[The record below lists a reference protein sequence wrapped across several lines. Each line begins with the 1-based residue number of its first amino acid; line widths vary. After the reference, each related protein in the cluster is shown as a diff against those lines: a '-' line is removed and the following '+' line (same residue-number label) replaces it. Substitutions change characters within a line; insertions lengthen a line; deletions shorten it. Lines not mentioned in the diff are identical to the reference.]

1 MEQAESRKK
10 GILVLEDGSV
20 FRGQGFGAQRE
31 VTGEVVFNTSMA
43 GYPEL
48 LTDPSYLEQIVVMTY
63 PILGSYGVPSHSIR
77 NEWGVPLHFES
88 DSIKVKGFL
97 VHSLSRPSH
106 WSNREPLDDWL
117 MEECVPGI
125 LGLDTRAL
133 TQKLRNKGALLG
145 IVKVSDSP
153 INEGSL
159 TTQISNLQDPNRQNL
174 VERVSVKEPV
184 FYEGERQST
193 IVVVDCGVKLG
204 IVRSLLTRG
213 ATVVRVPYDLRIDKI
228 LALNPDGIVIS
239 NGPGDPSLNV
249 ATIDL
254 ARNLIETELPILG
267 ICLGAQILG
276 LAAGAKTYKLKFG
289 HRAVNH
295 PCMDLETRRC
305 FITTQNHG
313 YSIDRDSLKDTNFIE
328 SFVNIND
335 KTVEG
340 IKHKRKPI
348 TGIQWHPE
356 SSPGPYDTS
365 FLFDRFLEEA
375 MKT

>member
-1 MEQAESRKK
+1 MEPAASKK
-10 GILVLEDGSV
+10 SGVLVLEDGSI
-20 FRGQGFGAQRE
+20 FRGQGFGALTE

-48 LTDPSYLEQIVVMTY
+48 LTDPSYQEQIVAMTY

-77 NEWGVPLHFES
+77 DDWGVPLHFES
-88 DSIKVKGFL
+88 DSVKVKGFL
-97 VHSLSRPSH
+97 VHSLSAPSH
-106 WSNREPLDDWL
+106 WSNRESLDDWL
-117 MEECVPGI
+117 KEEKVPGI

-133 TQKLRNKGALLG
+133 TQRLRTKGTLLG
-145 IVKVSDSP
+145 VVKVSDSP
-153 INEGSL
+153 IDEISL
-159 TTQISNLQDPNRQNL
+159 TTQASALQDPNRQNL
-174 VERVSVKEPV
+174 LERVSVKEPV
-184 FYEGERQST
+184 FYQGRRRST

-204 IVRSLLTRG
+204 ILRSLLTRG
-213 ATVVRVPYDLRIDKI
+213 TGVVRVPYNYPIDKV
-228 LALNPDGIVIS
+228 LDLNPLGVVIS
-239 NGPGDPSLNV
+239 NGPGDPSLNL
-249 ATIDL
+249 ATIGL
-254 ARNLIETELPILG
+254 TKNLIETDLPILG

-276 LAAGAKTYKLKFG
+276 LAAGAKTFKLKFG

-313 YSIDRDSLKDTNFIE
+313 YTLDRDSLKDTDFID

-340 IKHKRKPI
+340 IRHKRKPI
-348 TGIQWHPE
+348 IGIQWHPE

-365 FLFDRFLEEA
+365 FLFDRFVEET
-375 MKT
+375 MKN

>member
-1 MEQAESRKK
+1 MERAESRKK
-10 GILVLEDGSV
+10 GILLLEDGSV

-48 LTDPSYLEQIVVMTY
+48 LTDPSYQEQIVVMTY

-117 MEECVPGI
+117 MEEGVPGI

-145 IVKVSDSP
+145 IVKVSDSA

-184 FYEGERQST
+184 FYEGKRQST
-193 IVVVDCGVKLG
+193 IVVLDCGVKLG

-213 ATVVRVPYDLRIDKI
+213 TTVVRVPHDFPIDKI
-228 LALNPDGIVIS
+228 LALNPDGIIIS

-249 ATIDL
+249 ATIEL

-313 YSIDRDSLKDTNFIE
+313 YTIDRDSLKDTDFID

-340 IKHKRKPI
+340 IRHKRKPI

-365 FLFDRFLEEA
+365 FLFDRFLEETF
-375 MKT
+375 KT